1 MATRSR
7 DASPG
12 WSLPVGD
19 MAWRYDSW
27 ESYFYPETI
36 NPVSGDGTLRN
47 LYDERDP
54 RVLARFEYI
63 ETTGR
68 ATELLRGDVAIPRTY
83 DAEHVRAIHRHLFQD
98 VYEWAGEYRT
108 VDMSKQWP
116 PELGRGY
123 TDFLAVDRI
132 GGFLDD
138 LRQRVHGAEWSKM
151 DRDEFAQAA
160 ADVFSRANFAHPFR
174 EGNGRTSK
182 VFMVHVAEQSRFT
195 LDFARITPEVWNRA
209 SVLTSPDPGSDR
221 PVPDAMVPVFHAAAV
236 ERTSSSTPSVDPA
249 ARSRSPLSASYP
261 KSPRQAPGP
270 AQAEPQQQP
279 YRGPS
284 GYGYGTSGVSR

>member
-1 MATRSR
+1 MATRPR

-83 DAEHVRAIHRHLFQD
+83 DAERAC
-98 VYEWAGEYRT
+98 Y
-108 VDMSKQWP
+108 P
-116 PELGRGY
+116 P
-123 TDFLAVDRI
+123 
-132 GGFLDD
+132 
-138 LRQRVHGAEWSKM
+138 
-151 DRDEFAQAA
+151 
-160 ADVFSRANFAHPFR
+160 
-174 EGNGRTSK
+174 
-182 VFMVHVAEQSRFT
+182 
-195 LDFARITPEVWNRA
+195 A
-209 SVLTSPDPGSDR
+209 SVPGR
-221 PVPDAMVPVFHAAAV
+221 LRV
-236 ERTSSSTPSVDPA
+236 
-249 ARSRSPLSASYP
+249 
-261 KSPRQAPGP
+261 GW
-270 AQAEPQQQP
+270 
-279 YRGPS
+279 
-284 GYGYGTSGVSR
+284 GVSHGRYEQAVAT

>member
-1 MATRSR
+1 
-7 DASPG
+7 
-12 WSLPVGD
+12 

-36 NPVSGDGTLRN
+36 NPVTGDGTLRN

-151 DRDEFAQAA
+151 DRDEFAQAVTLSA
-160 ADVFSRANFAHPFR
+160 NWRGFSDAQWRPPLP
-174 EGNGRTSK
+174 RTRGGGSDALRVRK
-182 VFMVHVAEQSRFT
+182 AIPIRLPGLAT
-195 LDFARITPEVWNRA
+195 LTPVD
-209 SVLTSPDPGSDR
+209 PPGSIR
-221 PVPDAMVPVFHAAAV
+221 AV
-236 ERTSSSTPSVDPA
+236 S
-249 ARSRSPLSASYP
+249 
-261 KSPRQAPGP
+261 
-270 AQAEPQQQP
+270 
-279 YRGPS
+279 PS
-284 GYGYGTSGVSR
+284 GAVPKPTAPLTLSCQ